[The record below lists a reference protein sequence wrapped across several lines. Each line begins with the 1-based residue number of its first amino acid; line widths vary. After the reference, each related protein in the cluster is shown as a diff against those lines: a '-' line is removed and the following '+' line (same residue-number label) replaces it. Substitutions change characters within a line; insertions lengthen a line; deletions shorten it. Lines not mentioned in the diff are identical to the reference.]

1 MRHLHGPTPPPSGA
15 QGRQSLGEKQALGWG
30 HTPSQPSQSWW
41 GPPLPG
47 PGAGTWTPRGCSPLC
62 WSCCL
67 LSALALSVRAKM
79 WFQLQARL
87 RGFAPSSLFTLCP
100 WQLASLSGL
109 HLFLGSQGPQGR
121 GLGPSRESERLRAGL
136 PSPRPRQPSFLPLTP
151 GAVAGGCWASA
162 DKGLAAWLRLIRSR
176 TDPGGNRRAGIS
188 ESNLMPRPRQSGV
201 ALTPQGLPFPSPI
214 TGGTLALQGPSPSA
228 QLRVRC
234 MQREN

>member
-1 MRHLHGPTPPPSGA
+1 MNECRRIGDPPPSC
-15 QGRQSLGEKQALGWG
+15 
-30 HTPSQPSQSWW
+30 
-41 GPPLPG
+41 
-47 PGAGTWTPRGCSPLC
+47 CSPLTPVLV
-62 WSCCL
+62 L
-67 LSALALSVRAKM
+67 LPAECPGSVGQSQDVVPAPGQAPWLCSVQSLHSVPLAA
-79 WFQLQARL
+79 
-87 RGFAPSSLFTLCP
+87 
-100 WQLASLSGL
+100 ASPSGL

-136 PSPRPRQPSFLPLTP
+136 PSPRPRQPGFLPLTP

-228 QLRVRC
+228 QL
-234 MQREN
+234 E

>member
-1 MRHLHGPTPPPSGA
+1 MNAGELGILHLHA
-15 QGRQSLGEKQALGWG
+15 A
-30 HTPSQPSQSWW
+30 
-41 GPPLPG
+41 PLL
-47 PGAGTWTPRGCSPLC
+47 PLC

-79 WFQLQARL
+79 WFRLQARL

-100 WQLASLSGL
+100 WQLASPSGL

-136 PSPRPRQPSFLPLTP
+136 PSPRPRQPGFLPLTP

-188 ESNLMPRPRQSGV
+188 ETNLMPRPRQSGV